1 MKRNTIDQ
9 LEAILTDPDLRVPFF
24 DGKTAY
30 YSRQEEIDTAIQ
42 KVLSNGDYI
51 NGSEV
56 TEFASNLANYLDVA
70 KVIPC
75 ANGTDAI
82 TLALM
87 ALGLGRGDQVI
98 VPTFN
103 FIAAAEA
110 IALLG
115 LEPVFVDID
124 ASSFNINVAEL
135 EKQITTQTKAIIAV
149 HLFGLAADMYSIMGL
164 AKKYDLFV
172 IEDVAQALG
181 GTYQGKKLGTVGH
194 IGCTSFFPTKNLAC
208 FGDGGA
214 VFTNDLNLAKRIK
227 MLANHGQAQKYDH
240 QYIGLNSRLDTL
252 QAAIL
257 NVQLRGM
264 DKAIVK
270 RKEIAGRY
278 HQSLKNVASV
288 SLPKEDRAHTYNQ
301 FCILLANREL
311 RDQLKSYLKENGVDT
326 MIYYP
331 KPNHLQPAFTKPGYQ
346 LGDFPAAEDTCERIL
361 ALPIY
366 PNLAIQQQ
374 GFIVDLIVSFF
385 GKV

>member
-1 MKRNTIDQ
+1 MERNTIDQ
-9 LEAILTDPDLRVPFF
+9 LEEIVTYADLKVPFF
-24 DGKTAY
+24 DGKAAY
-30 YSRQEEIDTAIQ
+30 HGRREEIDTAIQ
-42 KVLSNGDYI
+42 NVLSNGGYI

-56 TEFASNLANYLDVA
+56 TEFASNLAGYLDVA

-87 ALGLGRGDQVI
+87 ALELEKGDQVI

-110 IALLG
+110 VALLG

-135 EKQITTQTKAIIAV
+135 EKHISPRTKSIIVV
-149 HLFGLAADMYSIMGL
+149 HLFGLAVDMQPIMDL
-164 AKKYDLFV
+164 AKEYNLFV

-181 GTYQGKKLGTVGH
+181 GTYQNKKLGTIGH

-214 VFTNDLNLAKRIK
+214 VFTNDLNMANRIK
-227 MLANHGQAQKYDH
+227 MLANHGQSQKYEH
-240 QYIGLNSRLDTL
+240 QCIGLNSRLDTL

-257 NVQLRGM
+257 NVQLK
-264 DKAIVK
+264 DLDTAIAK
-270 RKEIAGRY
+270 RKEVAGRY
-278 HQSLKNVASV
+278 YQRLSGLASI
-288 SLPKEDRAHTYNQ
+288 SLPKENQAHTYNQ

-311 RDQLKSYLKENGVDT
+311 RNQLKSYLKENGVDT

-331 KPNHLQPAFTKPGYQ
+331 KPNHLQPAFTKLGYQ
-346 LGDFPAAEDTCERIL
+346 TGDFPKSEDACERIL
-361 ALPIY
+361 ALPIH
-366 PNLAIQQQ
+366 PHLDMETQTHMTNLIA
-374 GFIVDLIVSFF
+374 SFLN
-385 GKV
+385 

>member
-1 MKRNTIDQ
+1 MN
-9 LEAILTDPDLRVPFF
+9 EILTDPKLEVPFF
-24 DGKTAY
+24 DAKAAY
-30 YSRQEEIDTAIQ
+30 RSHQSEIDEAIQ
-42 KVLSNGDYI
+42 KVLLSGNYI

-56 TEFASNLANYLDVA
+56 TEFASNLADYLDVA

-87 ALGLGRGDQVI
+87 ALELKKGDQVI

-110 IALLG
+110 AALLG

-124 ASSFNINVAEL
+124 TSSFNINVAEL
-135 EKQITTQTKAIIAV
+135 EKHITNKTKAIIAV
-149 HLFGLAADMYSIMGL
+149 HLFGFAADMRSIMDL
-164 AKKYDLFV
+164 AKKYNLFV

-181 GTYQGKKLGTVGH
+181 GTYQDKKLGTIGH

-214 VFTNDLNLAKRIK
+214 VFTNDLDLAKKIK
-227 MLANHGQAQKYDH
+227 MLANHGQAQKYEH

-252 QAAIL
+252 QAAVL
-257 NVQLRGM
+257 NVQLRVL
-264 DKAIVK
+264 DQAIVK
-270 RKEIAGRY
+270 RKEVAGRY
-278 HQSLKNVASV
+278 HQNLSGIASI
-288 SLPKEDRAHTYNQ
+288 SLPKADPAHSYNQ

-311 RDQLKSYLKENGVDT
+311 RNQLKSYLKENGVDT

-331 KPNHLQPAFTKPGYQ
+331 KPNHLQPALANLDYQ
-346 LGDFPAAEDTCERIL
+346 TGDFPTAEDACERIL
-361 ALPIY
+361 ALPIHSHLDIEKQTLVT
-366 PNLAIQQQ
+366 NIIA
-374 GFIVDLIVSFF
+374 SFL
-385 GKV
+385 K